1 MSYTGFSSVISHL
14 TRSIG
19 LRILIVED
27 HADCAE
33 SLASVLHLFGHEVE
47 IAVDGPSALAAIGA
61 YQPDVVLLD
70 IGLPGMN
77 GYEVAK
83 QLSRPRSVLAPLL
96 IAITGYG
103 SESERSRSSE
113 SGIHLHM
120 VKPVDLAHL
129 KAVLKRF
136 QKMLTGLAPE

>member
-1 MSYTGFSSVISHL
+1 MSNEKNAASA
-14 TRSIG
+14 RRR
-19 LRILIVED
+19 RILVVED
-27 HADCAE
+27 HNDTRKLILATLKLRDLEIEDVGDSDTA
-33 SLASVLHLFGHEVE
+33 LASFVRFK
-47 IAVDGPSALAAIGA
+47 
-61 YQPDVVLLD
+61 PDVVLLD